1 MENKKAN
8 TNVKTTMDF
17 FKQKRAKAN
26 NKKLFSH
33 IEINSGFNNTSKP
46 SFTSSDFN
54 STNQSIFKSDIFQID
69 SYLNKIKQILMYFS
83 QERENLLLY
92 NKDFNKKINSIK
104 KNLEIDTKDSMA
116 SIRVK
121 SLNIN
126 NLFKEYNINEDKDL
140 LISEIAFENYTLKL
154 LLEKLDDLFFLIN
167 IQNFDSKTKF
177 SKNYKTNLSQ
187 IVNIKY
193 LLDNLIN
200 NENNINNINDINMSN
215 NSLQSLVSSTF
226 PLNQSEKEVLNKGLF
241 PLSKKNSQNSEI
253 IINEVEES
261 KEEGKTIYES
271 KQERSKY
278 YSSLRSIDN
287 TSKVSSEKEISI
299 EIVKDVRKKINEM
312 RKFSDFLNFDYE
324 EEEFFKEIF
333 EKIRELFYIYNMH
346 IFDPLLELINKK
358 LQIKSNLVDKVKIVL
373 KNEVNDVL
381 ENVILIR
388 KILEDSYEELQN
400 KIKTLNKD
408 KEVLEKRYKELEENF
423 NKQKKTLDEIGNRD
437 YTIYYKQMK
446 ESNDFFLKEFE
457 KIERQRNE
465 KIHEQYEILLEKNKK
480 LENEIKDNKI
490 EIFDLKMKLDNIKA
504 LQDKKGDEYINNL
517 KQQFEDY
524 KERFD
529 EVKSDLIDDYE
540 KKINELRVKSNNL
553 ENENRRLKS
562 IQDAIIKKLDTMES
576 LFSK

>member
-1 MENKKAN
+1 MENKKSN

-33 IEINSGFNNTSKP
+33 IEINSDNNKS
-46 SFTSSDFN
+46 SFTTTADFN
-54 STNQSIFKSDIFQID
+54 STNQSIYKSDIFQID
-69 SYLNKIKQILMYFS
+69 TYLDKVKQILVYFS
-83 QERENLLLY
+83 ETRENLLLY
-92 NKDFNKKINSIK
+92 NKDFNKKINSVK
-104 KNLEIDTKDSMA
+104 KALEIDTKDSMA
-116 SIRVK
+116 SNRVK

-126 NLFKEYNINEDKDL
+126 NLFKEYNVSDDKDL
-140 LISEIAFENYTLKL
+140 LISEIALENYTLKL

-193 LLDNLIN
+193 LLDNLLNDENLEIN
-200 NENNINNINDINMSN
+200 SSN
-215 NSLQSLVSSTF
+215 NSLQELAMNINSNT
-226 PLNQSEKEVLNKGLF
+226 ELNKGLL
-241 PLSKKNSQNSEI
+241 PISKMASNNSDI

-261 KEEGKTIYES
+261 KEKEGKTIYES
-271 KQERSKY
+271 KQAKSKY
-278 YSSLRSIDN
+278 YSTLKSVDSG
-287 TSKVSSEKEISI
+287 SKNFNAKEISI
-299 EIVKDVRKKINEM
+299 EIVKDVSKKINEM

-324 EEEFFKEIF
+324 EEEFFKDIF
-333 EKIRELFYIYNMH
+333 DKIRELFYIYNMH
-346 IFDPLLELINKK
+346 IFDPIVELINNKI
-358 LQIKSNLVDKVKIVL
+358 QIKSDLVDKVQIVL

-388 KILEDSYEELQN
+388 KVLEDNYNELQT
-400 KIKTLNKD
+400 KIDKLTKE
-408 KEVLEKRYKELEENF
+408 KEVVQIQYKELETNF

-437 YTIYYKQMK
+437 YSIYYKQMK

-457 KIERQRNE
+457 KIERNRNE
-465 KIHEQYEILLEKNKK
+465 KLREQYEIQIEKNKK
-480 LENEIKDNKI
+480 LELEIKDNKI
-490 EIFDLKMKLDNIKA
+490 EIFSLKSKIENMKA
-504 LQDKKGDEYINNL
+504 LQDKKGDEYINTL
-517 KQQFEDY
+517 KQQFEEH

-529 EVKSDLIDDYE
+529 EIKENLIEDYE
-540 KKINELRVKSNNL
+540 KTITELRQKTNNL

-562 IQDAIIKKLDTMES
+562 IQGALIKKLDTMES

>member
-1 MENKKAN
+1 MENKKSN

-33 IEINSGFNNTSKP
+33 IEINSDNNNKP
-46 SFTSSDFN
+46 SFATSADFN
-54 STNQSIFKSDIFQID
+54 STNQSIYKSDIFQID
-69 SYLNKIKQILMYFS
+69 TYLDKVKHILLYFS
-83 QERENLLLY
+83 ETRENLLLY
-92 NKDFNKKINSIK
+92 NRDFNKKINSIK
-104 KNLEIDTKDSMA
+104 KALEIDTKDLMA
-116 SIRVK
+116 SNRVK

-126 NLFKEYNINEDKDL
+126 NLFKEFNVNDDKDL
-140 LISEIAFENYTLKL
+140 LISEIALENYTLKL

-177 SKNYKTNLSQ
+177 SKNYKNNLSQ

-200 NENNINNINDINMSN
+200 DDNIEINSSN
-215 NSLQSLVSSTF
+215 NSLQELAMNINS
-226 PLNQSEKEVLNKGLF
+226 NNELNKGLL
-241 PLSKKNSQNSEI
+241 PISKMGSNNSEI

-261 KEEGKTIYES
+261 KEKEDKTIYES
-271 KQERSKY
+271 KQARSKY
-278 YSSLRSIDN
+278 YSTLRSVDSG
-287 TSKVSSEKEISI
+287 SKSSNAKEISI
-299 EIVKDVRKKINEM
+299 EIVKDVSKKINEM

-324 EEEFFKEIF
+324 DEEFFKEIF
-333 EKIRELFYIYNMH
+333 DKIRELFYIYNMH
-346 IFDPLLELINKK
+346 IFDPIVELINNKI
-358 LQIKSNLVDKVKIVL
+358 QIKSDLVDKVQIVL

-388 KILEDSYEELQN
+388 KVLEDNFNELQT
-400 KIKTLNKD
+400 KIDKLAKE
-408 KEVLEKRYKELEENF
+408 KEVVQKQYKELETNF

-437 YTIYYKQMK
+437 YTIYYQQMK

-457 KIERQRNE
+457 KIERNRNE
-465 KIHEQYEILLEKNKK
+465 KIREQYEIQLEKNKK
-480 LENEIKDNKI
+480 LELEIKDNKI
-490 EIFDLKMKLDNIKA
+490 EIFSLKSKIDNMKA
-504 LQDKKGDEYINNL
+504 LQDKKGDEYIVTL
-517 KQQFEDY
+517 KQQFEEH

-529 EVKSDLIDDYE
+529 EIKSNLIEDYE
-540 KKINELRVKSNNL
+540 KQIMELRQKSNNF

-562 IQDAIIKKLDTMES
+562 IQGALIKKLDTMES

>member
-1 MENKKAN
+1 MENKKSN

-33 IEINSGFNNTSKP
+33 IEINSDNNNNKP
-46 SFTSSDFN
+46 SFATSADFN
-54 STNQSIFKSDIFQID
+54 STNQSIYKSDIFQID
-69 SYLNKIKQILMYFS
+69 TYLDKVKHILLYFS
-83 QERENLLLY
+83 ETRENLLLY
-92 NKDFNKKINSIK
+92 NRDFNKKINSIK
-104 KNLEIDTKDSMA
+104 KALEIDTKDLMA
-116 SIRVK
+116 SNRVK

-126 NLFKEYNINEDKDL
+126 NLFKEFNVNDDKDL
-140 LISEIAFENYTLKL
+140 LISEIALENYTLKL

-177 SKNYKTNLSQ
+177 SKNYKNNLSQ

-200 NENNINNINDINMSN
+200 DDNIEINSSN
-215 NSLQSLVSSTF
+215 NSLQELAMNINS
-226 PLNQSEKEVLNKGLF
+226 NNELNKGLL
-241 PLSKKNSQNSEI
+241 PISKMGSNNSEI

-261 KEEGKTIYES
+261 KEKEDKTIFES
-271 KQERSKY
+271 KQARSKY
-278 YSSLRSIDN
+278 YSTLRSVDSG
-287 TSKVSSEKEISI
+287 SKSSNAKEISI
-299 EIVKDVRKKINEM
+299 EIVKDVSKKINEM

-324 EEEFFKEIF
+324 DEEFFKEIF
-333 EKIRELFYIYNMH
+333 DKIRELFYIYNMH
-346 IFDPLLELINKK
+346 IFDPIVELINNKI
-358 LQIKSNLVDKVKIVL
+358 QIKSDLVDKVQIVL

-388 KILEDSYEELQN
+388 KVLEDNYNELQT
-400 KIKTLNKD
+400 KIDKLAKE
-408 KEVLEKRYKELEENF
+408 KEVVQKQYKELETNF

-437 YTIYYKQMK
+437 YTIYYQQMK

-457 KIERQRNE
+457 KIERNRNE
-465 KIHEQYEILLEKNKK
+465 KIREQYEIQLEKNKK
-480 LENEIKDNKI
+480 LELEIKDNKI
-490 EIFDLKMKLDNIKA
+490 EIFSLKSKIDNMKA
-504 LQDKKGDEYINNL
+504 LQDKKGDEYIVTL
-517 KQQFEDY
+517 KQQFEEH

-529 EVKSDLIDDYE
+529 EIKSNLIEDYE
-540 KKINELRVKSNNL
+540 KQIMELRQKSNNF

-562 IQDAIIKKLDTMES
+562 IQGALIKKLDTMES

>member
-1 MENKKAN
+1 MENKKSN

-33 IEINSGFNNTSKP
+33 IEINSDNNNKP
-46 SFTSSDFN
+46 SFATSADFN
-54 STNQSIFKSDIFQID
+54 STNQSIYKSDIFQID
-69 SYLNKIKQILMYFS
+69 TYLDKVKHILLYFS
-83 QERENLLLY
+83 ETRENLLLY
-92 NKDFNKKINSIK
+92 NRDFNKKINSIK
-104 KNLEIDTKDSMA
+104 KALEIDTKDLMA
-116 SIRVK
+116 SNRVK

-126 NLFKEYNINEDKDL
+126 NLFKEFNVNDDKDL
-140 LISEIAFENYTLKL
+140 LISEIALENYTLKL

-177 SKNYKTNLSQ
+177 SKNYKNNLSQ

-200 NENNINNINDINMSN
+200 DDNIEINSSN
-215 NSLQSLVSSTF
+215 NSLQELAMNINS
-226 PLNQSEKEVLNKGLF
+226 NNELNKGLL
-241 PLSKKNSQNSEI
+241 PISKMGSNNSEI

-261 KEEGKTIYES
+261 KEKEDKTIYES
-271 KQERSKY
+271 KQARSKY
-278 YSSLRSIDN
+278 YSTLRSVDSG
-287 TSKVSSEKEISI
+287 SKSSNAKEISI
-299 EIVKDVRKKINEM
+299 EIVKDVSKKINEM

-324 EEEFFKEIF
+324 DEEFFKEIF
-333 EKIRELFYIYNMH
+333 DKIRELFYIYNMH
-346 IFDPLLELINKK
+346 IFDPIVELINNKI
-358 LQIKSNLVDKVKIVL
+358 QIKSDLVDKVQIVL

-388 KILEDSYEELQN
+388 KVLEDNYNELQT
-400 KIKTLNKD
+400 KIDKLAKE
-408 KEVLEKRYKELEENF
+408 KEVVQKQYKELETNF

-437 YTIYYKQMK
+437 YTIYYQQMK

-457 KIERQRNE
+457 KIERNRNE
-465 KIHEQYEILLEKNKK
+465 KIREQYEIQLEKNKK
-480 LENEIKDNKI
+480 LELEIKDNKI
-490 EIFDLKMKLDNIKA
+490 EIFSLKSKIDNMKA
-504 LQDKKGDEYINNL
+504 LQDKKGDEYIVTL
-517 KQQFEDY
+517 KQQFEEH

-529 EVKSDLIDDYE
+529 EIKSNLIEDYE
-540 KKINELRVKSNNL
+540 KQIMELRQKSNNF

-562 IQDAIIKKLDTMES
+562 IQGALIKKLDTMES

>member
-69 SYLNKIKQILMYFS
+69 SYLNKIKQILIYFS

-140 LISEIAFENYTLKL
+140 LISEIALENYTLKL

-177 SKNYKTNLSQ
+177 TKNYKTNLSQ

-200 NENNINNINDINMSN
+200 SENNINNNDINMSN

-226 PLNQSEKEVLNKGLF
+226 PLNQSEKEGLNKGLF
-241 PLSKKNSQNSEI
+241 PLSKKNSQNSDI

-261 KEEGKTIYES
+261 KEEGKTVYES
-271 KQERSKY
+271 KQEKSKY

-400 KIKTLNKD
+400 KIKTLTKD
-408 KEVLEKRYKELEENF
+408 EEVLEKRYKELEENF

-540 KKINELRVKSNNL
+540 KKINELRIKSNNF

-562 IQDAIIKKLDTMES
+562 IQDALIKKLDTMES

>member
-1 MENKKAN
+1 MENKKSN

-33 IEINSGFNNTSKP
+33 IEINSDNNNNKP
-46 SFTSSDFN
+46 SFATSADFN
-54 STNQSIFKSDIFQID
+54 STNQSIYKSDIFQID
-69 SYLNKIKQILMYFS
+69 TYLDKVKHILLYFS
-83 QERENLLLY
+83 ETRENLLLY
-92 NKDFNKKINSIK
+92 NRDFNKKINSIK
-104 KNLEIDTKDSMA
+104 KALEIDTKDLMA
-116 SIRVK
+116 SNRVK

-126 NLFKEYNINEDKDL
+126 NLFKEFNVNDDKDL
-140 LISEIAFENYTLKL
+140 LISEIALENYTLKL

-177 SKNYKTNLSQ
+177 SKNYKNNLSQ

-200 NENNINNINDINMSN
+200 DDNIEINSSN
-215 NSLQSLVSSTF
+215 NSLQELAMNINS
-226 PLNQSEKEVLNKGLF
+226 NNELNKGLL
-241 PLSKKNSQNSEI
+241 PISKMGSNNSEI

-261 KEEGKTIYES
+261 KEKEDKTIYES
-271 KQERSKY
+271 KQAKSKY
-278 YSSLRSIDN
+278 YSTLRSVDSG
-287 TSKVSSEKEISI
+287 SKSSNAKEISI
-299 EIVKDVRKKINEM
+299 EIVKDVSKKINEM

-324 EEEFFKEIF
+324 DEEFFKEIF
-333 EKIRELFYIYNMH
+333 DKIRELFYIYNMH
-346 IFDPLLELINKK
+346 IFDPIVELINNKI
-358 LQIKSNLVDKVKIVL
+358 QIKSDLVDKVQIVL

-388 KILEDSYEELQN
+388 KVLEDNYNELQT
-400 KIKTLNKD
+400 KIDKLAKE
-408 KEVLEKRYKELEENF
+408 KEVVQKQYKELETNF

-437 YTIYYKQMK
+437 YTIYYQQMK

-457 KIERQRNE
+457 KIERNRNE
-465 KIHEQYEILLEKNKK
+465 KIREQYEIQLEKNKK
-480 LENEIKDNKI
+480 LELEIKDNKI
-490 EIFDLKMKLDNIKA
+490 EIFSLKSKIDNMKA
-504 LQDKKGDEYINNL
+504 LQDKKGDEYIVTL
-517 KQQFEDY
+517 KQQFEEH

-529 EVKSDLIDDYE
+529 EIKSNLIEDYE
-540 KKINELRVKSNNL
+540 KQIMELRQKSNNF

-562 IQDAIIKKLDTMES
+562 IQGALIKKLDTMES

>member
-1 MENKKAN
+1 MENKKSN

-33 IEINSGFNNTSKP
+33 IEINSDNNNNKP
-46 SFTSSDFN
+46 SFATSADFY
-54 STNQSIFKSDIFQID
+54 STNQSIYKSDIFQID
-69 SYLNKIKQILMYFS
+69 TYLDKVKHILIYFS
-83 QERENLLLY
+83 ETRENLLLY
-92 NKDFNKKINSIK
+92 NRDFNKKINSIK
-104 KNLEIDTKDSMA
+104 KALEIDTKDLMA
-116 SIRVK
+116 SNRVK

-126 NLFKEYNINEDKDL
+126 NLFKEFNVNDDKDL
-140 LISEIAFENYTLKL
+140 LISEIALENYTLKL

-177 SKNYKTNLSQ
+177 SKNYKNNLSQ

-200 NENNINNINDINMSN
+200 DDNIEINSSN
-215 NSLQSLVSSTF
+215 NSLQELAMNINS
-226 PLNQSEKEVLNKGLF
+226 NNELNKGLL
-241 PLSKKNSQNSEI
+241 PISKMGSNNSEI

-261 KEEGKTIYES
+261 KEKEDKTIYES
-271 KQERSKY
+271 KQARSKY
-278 YSSLRSIDN
+278 YSTLRSVDSG
-287 TSKVSSEKEISI
+287 SKSSNAKEISI
-299 EIVKDVRKKINEM
+299 EIVKDVSKKINEM

-324 EEEFFKEIF
+324 DEEFFKEIF
-333 EKIRELFYIYNMH
+333 DKIRELFYIYNMH
-346 IFDPLLELINKK
+346 IFDPIVELINNKI
-358 LQIKSNLVDKVKIVL
+358 QIKSDLVDKVQIVL

-388 KILEDSYEELQN
+388 KVLEDNYNELQT
-400 KIKTLNKD
+400 KIDKLAKE
-408 KEVLEKRYKELEENF
+408 KEVVQKQYKELETNF

-437 YTIYYKQMK
+437 YTIYYQQMK

-457 KIERQRNE
+457 KIERNRNE
-465 KIHEQYEILLEKNKK
+465 KIREQYEIQLEKNKK
-480 LENEIKDNKI
+480 LELEIKDNKI
-490 EIFDLKMKLDNIKA
+490 EIFSLKSKIDNMKA
-504 LQDKKGDEYINNL
+504 LQDKKGDEYIVTL
-517 KQQFEDY
+517 KQQFEEH

-529 EVKSDLIDDYE
+529 EIKSNLIEDYE
-540 KKINELRVKSNNL
+540 KQIMELRQKSNNF

-562 IQDAIIKKLDTMES
+562 IQGALIKKLDTMES

>member
-1 MENKKAN
+1 MENKKSN

-33 IEINSGFNNTSKP
+33 IEINSDNNNNKP
-46 SFTSSDFN
+46 SFATSADFN
-54 STNQSIFKSDIFQID
+54 STNQSIYKSEIFQID
-69 SYLNKIKQILMYFS
+69 TYLDKVKHILIYFS
-83 QERENLLLY
+83 ETRENLLLY
-92 NKDFNKKINSIK
+92 NRDFNKKINSIK
-104 KNLEIDTKDSMA
+104 KALEIDTKDLMA
-116 SIRVK
+116 SNRVK

-126 NLFKEYNINEDKDL
+126 NLFKEFNVNDDKDL
-140 LISEIAFENYTLKL
+140 LISEIALENYTLKL

-177 SKNYKTNLSQ
+177 SKNYKNNLSQ

-200 NENNINNINDINMSN
+200 DDNIEINSSN
-215 NSLQSLVSSTF
+215 NSLQELAMNINS
-226 PLNQSEKEVLNKGLF
+226 NNELNKGLL
-241 PLSKKNSQNSEI
+241 PISKMGSNNSEI

-261 KEEGKTIYES
+261 KEKEDKTIYES
-271 KQERSKY
+271 KQARSKY
-278 YSSLRSIDN
+278 YSTLRSVDSG
-287 TSKVSSEKEISI
+287 SKSSNAKEISI
-299 EIVKDVRKKINEM
+299 EIVKDVSKKINEM

-324 EEEFFKEIF
+324 DEEFFKEIF
-333 EKIRELFYIYNMH
+333 DKIRELFYIYNMH
-346 IFDPLLELINKK
+346 IFDPIVELINNKI
-358 LQIKSNLVDKVKIVL
+358 QIKSDLVDKVQIVL

-388 KILEDSYEELQN
+388 KVLEDNYNELQT
-400 KIKTLNKD
+400 KIDKLAKE
-408 KEVLEKRYKELEENF
+408 KEVVQKQYKELETNF

-437 YTIYYKQMK
+437 YTIYYQQMK

-457 KIERQRNE
+457 KIERNRNE
-465 KIHEQYEILLEKNKK
+465 KIREQYEIQLEKNKK
-480 LENEIKDNKI
+480 LELEIKDNKI
-490 EIFDLKMKLDNIKA
+490 EIFSLKSKIDNMKA
-504 LQDKKGDEYINNL
+504 LQDKKGDEYIVTL
-517 KQQFEDY
+517 KQQFEEH

-529 EVKSDLIDDYE
+529 EIKSNLIEDYE
-540 KKINELRVKSNNL
+540 KQIMELRQKSNNF

-562 IQDAIIKKLDTMES
+562 IQGALIKKLDTMES

>member
-1 MENKKAN
+1 MENKKSN

-33 IEINSGFNNTSKP
+33 IEINSDNNNNKP
-46 SFTSSDFN
+46 SFATSADFN
-54 STNQSIFKSDIFQID
+54 STNQSIYKSDIFQID
-69 SYLNKIKQILMYFS
+69 TYLDKVKHILIYFS
-83 QERENLLLY
+83 ETRENLLLY
-92 NKDFNKKINSIK
+92 NRDFNKKLNSIK
-104 KNLEIDTKDSMA
+104 KALEIDTKDLMA
-116 SIRVK
+116 SNRVK

-126 NLFKEYNINEDKDL
+126 NLFKEFNVNDDKDL
-140 LISEIAFENYTLKL
+140 LISEIALENYTLKL

-177 SKNYKTNLSQ
+177 SKNYKNNLSQ

-200 NENNINNINDINMSN
+200 DDNIEINSSN
-215 NSLQSLVSSTF
+215 NSLQELAMNINS
-226 PLNQSEKEVLNKGLF
+226 NNELNKGLL
-241 PLSKKNSQNSEI
+241 PISKMGSNNSEI

-261 KEEGKTIYES
+261 KEKEDKTIYES
-271 KQERSKY
+271 KQARSKY
-278 YSSLRSIDN
+278 YSTLRSVDSG
-287 TSKVSSEKEISI
+287 SKSSNAKEISI
-299 EIVKDVRKKINEM
+299 EIVKDVSKKINEM

-324 EEEFFKEIF
+324 DEEFFKEIF
-333 EKIRELFYIYNMH
+333 DKIRELFYIYNMH
-346 IFDPLLELINKK
+346 IFDPIVELINNKI
-358 LQIKSNLVDKVKIVL
+358 QIKSDLVDKVQIVL

-388 KILEDSYEELQN
+388 KVLEDNYNELQT
-400 KIKTLNKD
+400 KIDKLAKE
-408 KEVLEKRYKELEENF
+408 KEVVQKQYKELETNF

-437 YTIYYKQMK
+437 YTIYYQQMK

-457 KIERQRNE
+457 KIERNRNE
-465 KIHEQYEILLEKNKK
+465 KIREQYEIQLEKNKK
-480 LENEIKDNKI
+480 LELEIKDNKI
-490 EIFDLKMKLDNIKA
+490 EIFSLKSKIDNMKA
-504 LQDKKGDEYINNL
+504 LQDKKGDEYIVTL
-517 KQQFEDY
+517 KQQFEEH

-529 EVKSDLIDDYE
+529 EIKSNLIEDYE
-540 KKINELRVKSNNL
+540 KQIMELRQKSNNF

-562 IQDAIIKKLDTMES
+562 IQGALIKKLDTMES

>member
-1 MENKKAN
+1 MENKKSN

-33 IEINSGFNNTSKP
+33 IEINSDNNNNKP
-46 SFTSSDFN
+46 SFATSADFN
-54 STNQSIFKSDIFQID
+54 STNQSIYKSDIFQID
-69 SYLNKIKQILMYFS
+69 TYLDKVKHILIYFS
-83 QERENLLLY
+83 ETRENLLLY
-92 NKDFNKKINSIK
+92 NRDFNKKINSIK
-104 KNLEIDTKDSMA
+104 KALEIDTKDLMA
-116 SIRVK
+116 SNRVK

-126 NLFKEYNINEDKDL
+126 NLFKEFNVNDDKDL
-140 LISEIAFENYTLKL
+140 LISEIALENYTLKL

-177 SKNYKTNLSQ
+177 SKNYKNNLSQ

-200 NENNINNINDINMSN
+200 DDNIEINSSN
-215 NSLQSLVSSTF
+215 NSLQELAMNINS
-226 PLNQSEKEVLNKGLF
+226 NNELNKGLL
-241 PLSKKNSQNSEI
+241 PISKMGSNNSEI

-261 KEEGKTIYES
+261 KEKEDKTIYES
-271 KQERSKY
+271 KQARSKY
-278 YSSLRSIDN
+278 YSTLRSVDSG
-287 TSKVSSEKEISI
+287 SKSSNAKEISI
-299 EIVKDVRKKINEM
+299 EIVKDVSKKINEM

-324 EEEFFKEIF
+324 DEEFFKEIF
-333 EKIRELFYIYNMH
+333 DKIRELFYIYNMH
-346 IFDPLLELINKK
+346 IFDPIVELINNKI
-358 LQIKSNLVDKVKIVL
+358 QIKSDLVDKVQIVL

-388 KILEDSYEELQN
+388 KVLEDNYNELQT
-400 KIKTLNKD
+400 KIDKLAKE
-408 KEVLEKRYKELEENF
+408 KEVVQKQYKELETNF

-437 YTIYYKQMK
+437 YTIYYQQMK

-457 KIERQRNE
+457 KIERNRNE
-465 KIHEQYEILLEKNKK
+465 KIREQYEIQLEKNKK
-480 LENEIKDNKI
+480 LELEIKDNKI
-490 EIFDLKMKLDNIKA
+490 EIFSLKSKIDNMKA
-504 LQDKKGDEYINNL
+504 LQDKKGDEYIATL
-517 KQQFEDY
+517 KQQFEEH

-529 EVKSDLIDDYE
+529 EIKSNLIEDYE
-540 KKINELRVKSNNL
+540 KQIMELRQKSNNF

-562 IQDAIIKKLDTMES
+562 IQGALIKKLDTMES

>member
-1 MENKKAN
+1 MENKKSN

-33 IEINSGFNNTSKP
+33 IEINSDNNNNKP
-46 SFTSSDFN
+46 SFATSADFN
-54 STNQSIFKSDIFQID
+54 STNQSIYKSDIFQID
-69 SYLNKIKQILMYFS
+69 TYLDKVKHILIYFS
-83 QERENLLLY
+83 ETRENLLLY
-92 NKDFNKKINSIK
+92 NRDFNKKLNSIK
-104 KNLEIDTKDSMA
+104 KALEIDTKDLMA
-116 SIRVK
+116 SNRVK

-126 NLFKEYNINEDKDL
+126 NLFKEFNVNDDKDL
-140 LISEIAFENYTLKL
+140 LISEIALENYTLKL

-177 SKNYKTNLSQ
+177 SKNYKNNLSQ

-200 NENNINNINDINMSN
+200 DDNMEINSSN
-215 NSLQSLVSSTF
+215 NSLQELAMNINS
-226 PLNQSEKEVLNKGLF
+226 NNELNKGLL
-241 PLSKKNSQNSEI
+241 PISKMGSNNSEI

-261 KEEGKTIYES
+261 KEKEDKTIYES
-271 KQERSKY
+271 KQARSKY
-278 YSSLRSIDN
+278 YSTLRSVDSG
-287 TSKVSSEKEISI
+287 SKSSNAKEISI
-299 EIVKDVRKKINEM
+299 EIVKDVSKKINEM

-324 EEEFFKEIF
+324 DEEFFKEIF
-333 EKIRELFYIYNMH
+333 DKIRELFYIYNMH
-346 IFDPLLELINKK
+346 IFDPIVELINNKI
-358 LQIKSNLVDKVKIVL
+358 QIKSDLVDKVQIVL

-388 KILEDSYEELQN
+388 KVLEDNYNELQT
-400 KIKTLNKD
+400 KIDKLAKE
-408 KEVLEKRYKELEENF
+408 KEVVQKQYKELETNF

-437 YTIYYKQMK
+437 YTIYYQQMK

-457 KIERQRNE
+457 KIERNRNE
-465 KIHEQYEILLEKNKK
+465 KIREQYEIQLEKNKK
-480 LENEIKDNKI
+480 LELEIKDNKI
-490 EIFDLKMKLDNIKA
+490 EIFSLKSKIDNMKA
-504 LQDKKGDEYINNL
+504 LQDKKGDEYIVTL
-517 KQQFEDY
+517 KQQFEEH

-529 EVKSDLIDDYE
+529 EIKSNLIEDYE
-540 KKINELRVKSNNL
+540 KQIMELRQKSNNF

-562 IQDAIIKKLDTMES
+562 IQGALIKKLDTMES

>member
-1 MENKKAN
+1 MRS
-8 TNVKTTMDF
+8 VDD
-17 FKQKRAKAN
+17 
-26 NKKLFSH
+26 S
-33 IEINSGFNNTSKP
+33 SK
-46 SFTSSDFN
+46 
-54 STNQSIFKSDIFQID
+54 
-69 SYLNKIKQILMYFS
+69 M
-83 QERENLLLY
+83 
-92 NKDFNKKINSIK
+92 
-104 KNLEIDTKDSMA
+104 
-116 SIRVK
+116 
-121 SLNIN
+121 
-126 NLFKEYNINEDKDL
+126 
-140 LISEIAFENYTLKL
+140 
-154 LLEKLDDLFFLIN
+154 
-167 IQNFDSKTKF
+167 
-177 SKNYKTNLSQ
+177 
-187 IVNIKY
+187 
-193 LLDNLIN
+193 
-200 NENNINNINDINMSN
+200 
-215 NSLQSLVSSTF
+215 
-226 PLNQSEKEVLNKGLF
+226 
-241 PLSKKNSQNSEI
+241 
-253 IINEVEES
+253 
-261 KEEGKTIYES
+261 
-271 KQERSKY
+271 
-278 YSSLRSIDN
+278 
-287 TSKVSSEKEISI
+287 SSEKEISI

-358 LQIKSNLVDKVKIVL
+358 LQIKSNLADKVKIVL

-381 ENVILIR
+381 ENAILIR

-400 KIKTLNKD
+400 KIKSLTKE
-408 KEVLEKRYKELEENF
+408 KEVLEKKYKELEDNF

-465 KIHEQYEILLEKNKK
+465 KIHEQYEIVLEKNKK

-490 EIFDLKMKLDNIKA
+490 EIFDLKMKFDNIKA

-540 KKINELRVKSNNL
+540 KKINELRIKSNNF

-562 IQDAIIKKLDTMES
+562 IQDALIKKLDTMES

>member
-1 MENKKAN
+1 MENKKSN

-33 IEINSGFNNTSKP
+33 IEINSDDNNNKP
-46 SFTSSDFN
+46 SFATSADFN
-54 STNQSIFKSDIFQID
+54 STNQSIYKSDIFQID
-69 SYLNKIKQILMYFS
+69 TYLDKVKHILLYFS
-83 QERENLLLY
+83 ETRENLLLY
-92 NKDFNKKINSIK
+92 NRDFNKKINSIK
-104 KNLEIDTKDSMA
+104 KALEIDTKDLMA
-116 SIRVK
+116 SNRVK

-126 NLFKEYNINEDKDL
+126 NLFKEFNVNDDKDL
-140 LISEIAFENYTLKL
+140 LISEIALENYTLKL

-177 SKNYKTNLSQ
+177 SKNYKNNLSQ

-200 NENNINNINDINMSN
+200 DDNIEINSSN
-215 NSLQSLVSSTF
+215 NSLQELAMNINS
-226 PLNQSEKEVLNKGLF
+226 NNELNKGLL
-241 PLSKKNSQNSEI
+241 PISKMGSNNSEI

-261 KEEGKTIYES
+261 KEKEDKTIYES
-271 KQERSKY
+271 KQARSKY
-278 YSSLRSIDN
+278 YSTLRSVDSG
-287 TSKVSSEKEISI
+287 SKSSNAKEISI
-299 EIVKDVRKKINEM
+299 EIVKDVSKKINEM

-324 EEEFFKEIF
+324 DEEFFKEIF
-333 EKIRELFYIYNMH
+333 DKIRELFYIYNMH
-346 IFDPLLELINKK
+346 IFDPIVELINNKI
-358 LQIKSNLVDKVKIVL
+358 QIKSDLVDKVQIVL

-388 KILEDSYEELQN
+388 KVLEDNYNELQT
-400 KIKTLNKD
+400 KIDKLAKE
-408 KEVLEKRYKELEENF
+408 KEVVQKQYKELETNF

-437 YTIYYKQMK
+437 YTIYYQQMK

-457 KIERQRNE
+457 KIERNRNE
-465 KIHEQYEILLEKNKK
+465 KIREQYEIQLEKNKK
-480 LENEIKDNKI
+480 LELEIKDNKI
-490 EIFDLKMKLDNIKA
+490 EIFSLKSKIDNMKA
-504 LQDKKGDEYINNL
+504 LQDKKGDEYIVTL
-517 KQQFEDY
+517 KQQFEEH

-529 EVKSDLIDDYE
+529 EIKSNLIEDYE
-540 KKINELRVKSNNL
+540 KQIMELRQKSNNF

-562 IQDAIIKKLDTMES
+562 IQGALIKKLDTMES

>member
-1 MENKKAN
+1 MENKKSN

-33 IEINSGFNNTSKP
+33 IEINSDNNNNKP
-46 SFTSSDFN
+46 SFATSADFN
-54 STNQSIFKSDIFQID
+54 STNQSIYKSDIFQID
-69 SYLNKIKQILMYFS
+69 TYLDKVKHILLYFS
-83 QERENLLLY
+83 ETRENLLLY
-92 NKDFNKKINSIK
+92 NRDFNKKINSIK
-104 KNLEIDTKDSMA
+104 KALEIDTKDLMA
-116 SIRVK
+116 SNRVK

-126 NLFKEYNINEDKDL
+126 NLFKEFNVNDDKDL
-140 LISEIAFENYTLKL
+140 LISEIALENYTLKL

-177 SKNYKTNLSQ
+177 SKNYKNNLSQ

-200 NENNINNINDINMSN
+200 DDNIEINSSN
-215 NSLQSLVSSTF
+215 NSLQELAMNINS
-226 PLNQSEKEVLNKGLF
+226 NNELNKGLL
-241 PLSKKNSQNSEI
+241 PISKMGSNNSEI

-261 KEEGKTIYES
+261 KEKEDKTIYES
-271 KQERSKY
+271 KQARSKY
-278 YSSLRSIDN
+278 YSTLRSVDSG
-287 TSKVSSEKEISI
+287 SKSSNAKEISI
-299 EIVKDVRKKINEM
+299 EIVKDVSKKINEM

-324 EEEFFKEIF
+324 DEEFFKEIF
-333 EKIRELFYIYNMH
+333 DKIRELFYIYNMH
-346 IFDPLLELINKK
+346 IFDPIVELINNKI
-358 LQIKSNLVDKVKIVL
+358 QIKSDLVDKVQIVL

-388 KILEDSYEELQN
+388 KVLEDNFNELQT
-400 KIKTLNKD
+400 KIDKLAKE
-408 KEVLEKRYKELEENF
+408 KEVVQKQYKELETNF

-437 YTIYYKQMK
+437 YTIYYQQMK

-457 KIERQRNE
+457 KIERNRNE
-465 KIHEQYEILLEKNKK
+465 KIREQYEIQLEKNKK
-480 LENEIKDNKI
+480 LELEIKDNKI
-490 EIFDLKMKLDNIKA
+490 EIFSLKSKIDNMKA
-504 LQDKKGDEYINNL
+504 LQDKKGDEYIVTL
-517 KQQFEDY
+517 KQQFEEH

-529 EVKSDLIDDYE
+529 EIKSNLIEDYE
-540 KKINELRVKSNNL
+540 KQIMELRQKSNNF

-562 IQDAIIKKLDTMES
+562 IQGALIKKLDTMES

>member
-1 MENKKAN
+1 MENKKSN

-33 IEINSGFNNTSKP
+33 IEINSDNNNNKP
-46 SFTSSDFN
+46 SFATSADFN
-54 STNQSIFKSDIFQID
+54 STNQSIYKSDIFQID
-69 SYLNKIKQILMYFS
+69 TYLDKVKHILIYFS
-83 QERENLLLY
+83 ETRENLLLY
-92 NKDFNKKINSIK
+92 NRDFNKKINSIK
-104 KNLEIDTKDSMA
+104 KALEIDTKDLMA
-116 SIRVK
+116 SNRVK

-126 NLFKEYNINEDKDL
+126 NLFKEFNVNDDKDL
-140 LISEIAFENYTLKL
+140 LISEIALENYTLKL

-177 SKNYKTNLSQ
+177 SKNYKNNLSQ

-200 NENNINNINDINMSN
+200 DDNIEINSSN
-215 NSLQSLVSSTF
+215 NSLQELSMNINS
-226 PLNQSEKEVLNKGLF
+226 NNELNKGLL
-241 PLSKKNSQNSEI
+241 PISKMGSNNSEI

-261 KEEGKTIYES
+261 KEKEDKTIYES
-271 KQERSKY
+271 KQARSKY
-278 YSSLRSIDN
+278 YSTLRSVDSG
-287 TSKVSSEKEISI
+287 SKSSNAKEISI
-299 EIVKDVRKKINEM
+299 EIVKDVSKKINEM

-324 EEEFFKEIF
+324 DEEFFKEIF
-333 EKIRELFYIYNMH
+333 DKIRELFYIYNMH
-346 IFDPLLELINKK
+346 IFDPIVELINNKI
-358 LQIKSNLVDKVKIVL
+358 QIKSDLVDKVQIVL

-388 KILEDSYEELQN
+388 KVLEDNYNELQT
-400 KIKTLNKD
+400 KIDKLAKE
-408 KEVLEKRYKELEENF
+408 KEVVQKQYKELETNF

-437 YTIYYKQMK
+437 YTIYYQQMK

-457 KIERQRNE
+457 KIERNRNE
-465 KIHEQYEILLEKNKK
+465 KIREQYEIQLEKNKK
-480 LENEIKDNKI
+480 LELEIKDNKI
-490 EIFDLKMKLDNIKA
+490 EIFSLKSKIDNMKA
-504 LQDKKGDEYINNL
+504 LQDKKGDEYIVTL
-517 KQQFEDY
+517 KQQFEEH

-529 EVKSDLIDDYE
+529 EIKSNLIEDYE
-540 KKINELRVKSNNL
+540 KQIMELRQKSNNF

-562 IQDAIIKKLDTMES
+562 IQGALIKKLDTMES